1 MSAAGHAGTGASSA
15 PGDDRRETAL
25 LAANAAGEAIRPF
38 FRALDPGL
46 ALKPDRSPVTR
57 ADHAAEAAMRAV
69 IAARHPDD
77 AILGEEGGA
86 TGAAD
91 ARWRWVLDPIDGTR
105 AFITGRPTFA
115 TLVAVLHDG
124 VPVLGLIDQPVTR
137 ERWFG
142 AGGDSP
148 TTVFLDPFA
157 GATARDPAPFLS
169 TRERGRALAEAELS
183 ATTPAMFLGG
193 TRARFERLAACAGRV
208 SWGGDA
214 YAYGLL
220 AMGQIDVIAEAS
232 MKLWDWA
239 ALVPVVEG
247 AGGVITDWSG
257 ATLRADGDG
266 TVLAAGTA
274 ELHAEALAALGD

>member
-1 MSAAGHAGTGASSA
+1 MNDTDARL
-15 PGDDRRETAL
+15 PGDRRETAL
-25 LAANAAGEAIRPF
+25 RAANAAGEAIRPF

-46 ALKPDRSPVTR
+46 ELKSDRSPVTR
-57 ADHAAEAAMRAV
+57 ADRAAEAAMRAI
-69 IAARHPDD
+69 IAAHHPGD
-77 AILGEEGGA
+77 AILGEEGGE
-86 TGAAD
+86 TGPRD

-105 AFITGRPTFA
+105 AFITGRPLFT

-124 VPVLGLIDQPVTR
+124 EPVLGIIDQPVTR

-142 AGGDSP
+142 ARGDNP

-157 GATARDPAPFLS
+157 GGTARDPAPFLS
-169 TRERGRALAEAELS
+169 TRERGRPLAEAELS
-183 ATTPAMFLGG
+183 ATSPAMFAGPAH
-193 TRARFERLAACAGRV
+193 ARFERLAARAGRV

-232 MKLWDWA
+232 MKIWDWA

-247 AGGVITDWSG
+247 AGGVITDWAG

-274 ELHAEALAALGD
+274 ELHGEALAALHV